1 MSMLPDIVPIVTNV
15 RLATK
20 RDLLIAP
27 GLLKFG
33 QPFYLYSHK
42 KKRFEGLYVMNVYHS
57 ATEIQAWFN
66 ANMVY
71 VPVNVLENPI
81 HQLPEEYLTSKLES
95 A

>member
-15 RLATK
+15 RLAT
-20 RDLLIAP
+20 RHDLLIAP
-27 GLLKFG
+27 RLLRFG
-33 QPFYLYSHK
+33 QPFYLYSHRN
-42 KKRFEGLYVMNVYHS
+42 KRFEGIYVMNVHHS
-57 ATEIQAWFN
+57 CTEIEAWFR

-81 HQLPEEYLTSKLES
+81 HQLPEDYVTSKIKT